1 MAHPPYDPLP
11 LTSDDLS
18 AIALYNA
25 PPSPDPHLTSLHS
38 ASSNLNDHRPEAL
51 PPGTFHP
58 RFLGPALHE
67 DLPHTRHS
75 FASGNTLP
83 SPTGGSEYTSSLYA
97 LNDSGASPYRD
108 DLPSGP
114 GPVPMSPTG
123 QPRFLEEKSAAYTPP
138 RSKSHRKA
146 LLLIVL
152 AALIIVIVAIV
163 VPIYFTVIKP
173 KTNPGSRAVSTSP
186 TQTANN
192 AAPSQTVSGG
202 DGSIITMEDGT
213 TFTYKNQFGGS
224 WYFDENDPFNNG
236 AQAQSWT
243 PALKEPFDYGIGK
256 IRG

>member
-18 AIALYNA
+18 SIALYNA
-25 PPSPDPHLTSLHS
+25 PPSPDPHLTSFH
-38 ASSNLNDHRPEAL
+38 SNLTDHRPEAS
-51 PPGTFHP
+51 PPGSFRP

-75 FASGNTLP
+75 FASSNNTLP

-97 LNDSGASPYRD
+97 LNDSGANPYRD
-108 DLPSGP
+108 DLPS

-123 QPRFLEEKSAAYTPP
+123 QPRFLEEKNATYTPP
-138 RSKSHRKA
+138 RAKSHRRA

-152 AALIIVIVAIV
+152 AALIIIIVAIV

-173 KTNPGSRAVSTSP
+173 KTNPGSRAVSSSP
-186 TQTANN
+186 TQTAGS
-192 AAPSQTVSGG
+192 ATPSQTVTGG

-213 TFTYKNQFGGS
+213 TFTYKNQFGGY

-243 PALKEPFDYGIGK
+243 PALNQTFNYGIDK